1 MYRLRPPHV
10 FVHKRV
16 YENPRAVARMER
28 ILKAIGNPPI
38 QEVGAGDTDR
48 VLEMVGPAEDAS
60 IVSGRVRHGIER
72 RDADPSFLFNTFE
85 WDESKRS
92 KPVTRRS
99 GSFARRIA
107 AAMAGVGEDF
117 AFSRREANWMSG
129 RTQYVCQGGWGIH
142 SLKGCA
148 HKCNYCDEGY
158 LVNFM
163 LDLEEF
169 ADCVGRMMERRPQQK
184 LYRYDLYSDSICFE
198 PEYGASAILSERFA
212 RTKDKYLLY
221 YTKSD
226 NVGHLLGLPHKSHAI
241 FYCTLATETVCGK
254 IERGTPSMQARIEGL
269 RRCQE
274 AGYRVRVGFSPIIP
288 VPHWRREATEC
299 LEQLF
304 AKVRPETV
312 RLWILS
318 LMSAEETERL
328 IGADMLDP
336 QIADAM
342 RRAAGQLTEQFAQPF
357 PPEVRAEVYSYYI
370 DEIGRLSPETPVSL
384 CSETRPIWDRLAG
397 RLRMSPDNL
406 YCCCG
411 AQSAPGAQG
420 AGRKEALR

>member
-1 MYRLRPPHV
+1 MYNLHPPHL
-10 FVHKRV
+10 FVHRRV
-16 YENPRAVARMER
+16 YDNPRAVARMQR
-28 ILKAIGNPPI
+28 ILAAVGNPPV
-38 QEVGAGDTDR
+38 QEVDTADTDR
-48 VLEMVGPAEDAS
+48 VLALAGPPEAAPL
-60 IVSGRVRHGIER
+60 ISGRMRHGIER
-72 RDADPSFLFNTFE
+72 RDADPSFLFNTFV
-85 WDESKRS
+85 WDESKRA
-92 KPVTRRS
+92 KPATKVP
-99 GSFARRIA
+99 GSLARRIA
-107 AAMAGVGEDF
+107 GVMAGVGEDF
-117 AFSRREANWMSG
+117 AFSRREANWSSG
-129 RTQYVCQGGWGIH
+129 GTQYVCQGGWGIH

-158 LVNFM
+158 IVNFM

-184 LYRYDLYSDSICFE
+184 LYRYDLFSDSICFE

-226 NVGHLLGLPHKSHAI
+226 NVGHLLDLPHKSHAI
-241 FYCTLATETVCGK
+241 FYCTLATETVCRE
-254 IERGTPSMQARIEGL
+254 IERGAPLMPARIEGL

-288 VPHWRREATEC
+288 VRGWRREATAC
-299 LEQLF
+299 IEQLF

-318 LMSAEETERL
+318 LMTADETDRL

-336 QIADAM
+336 EISAAM
-342 RRAAGQLTEQFAQPF
+342 HRAAGQLTEGFAQPF
-357 PPEVRAEVYSYYI
+357 PLEVRAEVYSYYL
-370 DEIGRLSPETPVSL
+370 DEIRRVSPSTPVSL
-384 CSETRPIWDRLAG
+384 CSETRPVWDRLSG
-397 RLRMSPDNL
+397 HLRMSPDRL

-411 AQSAPGAQG
+411 AQSAPGS
-420 AGRKEALR
+420 